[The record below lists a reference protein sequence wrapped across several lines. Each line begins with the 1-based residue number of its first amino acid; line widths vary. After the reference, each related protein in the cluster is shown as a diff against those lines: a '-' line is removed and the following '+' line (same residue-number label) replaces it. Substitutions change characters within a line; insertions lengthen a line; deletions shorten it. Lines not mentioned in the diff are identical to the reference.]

1 MTQDENNL
9 GYRGASAARTARAP
23 SLARRATRTRRRS
36 QVLNHEG
43 WRNGSK
49 QTTLVAIL
57 GAAGSDCTDDML
69 EVHSE
74 AALRQLAGFQ
84 IGVLAAP
91 NPCRPRRARFKTWD
105 ELVEMGRV

>member
-9 GYRGASAARTARAP
+9 GYRGASAARTARARAP
-23 SLARRATRTRRRS
+23 SLPSTRATRS

-57 GAAGSDCTDDML
+57 GAAGADCTDDML

-84 IGVLAAP
+84 IGVLDVP

-105 ELVEMGRV
+105 ELVELGRV

>member
-1 MTQDENNL
+1 M
-9 GYRGASAARTARAP
+9 RTTSVTEALPRPAPRARAP
-23 SLARRATRTRRRS
+23 SLPSTRATRS

-69 EVHSE
+69 EVHSD

>member
-9 GYRGASAARTARAP
+9 GYRGASAARTARARAVAP
-23 SLARRATRTRRRS
+23 STRATRS

-57 GAAGSDCTDDML
+57 GAAGADCTDDML
-69 EVHSE
+69 EVHSD

>member
-1 MTQDENNL
+1 M
-9 GYRGASAARTARAP
+9 RTTSVTEALPRPAPRARAP
-23 SLARRATRTRRRS
+23 SLPSTRATRS

-84 IGVLAAP
+84 IGVLDAP

-105 ELVEMGRV
+105 ELVEMVRV

>member
-1 MTQDENNL
+1 M
-9 GYRGASAARTARAP
+9 RTTSVTEALPRPAPRARAP
-23 SLARRATRTRRRS
+23 SLPSTRATRS

-57 GAAGSDCTDDML
+57 GAAGADCTDDML

-84 IGVLAAP
+84 IGVLDAP

>member
-9 GYRGASAARTARAP
+9 GYRGASAARTARACAP
-23 SLARRATRTRRRS
+23 SLPSTRATRS

-84 IGVLAAP
+84 IGVLDVP

>member
-1 MTQDENNL
+1 M
-9 GYRGASAARTARAP
+9 RTTSVTEALPRPAPRARAP
-23 SLARRATRTRRRS
+23 SLPSTRATRS

-84 IGVLAAP
+84 IGVLDAP
-91 NPCRPRRARFKTWD
+91 NPCRCLLYTSPSPRDQRGSRMPSSA
-105 ELVEMGRV
+105 

>member
-9 GYRGASAARTARAP
+9 GYRGASAARTARARAP
-23 SLARRATRTRRRS
+23 SLPSTRATRS

-84 IGVLAAP
+84 IGVLDVP

>member
-1 MTQDENNL
+1 M
-9 GYRGASAARTARAP
+9 RTTSVTEALPRPAPRARAP
-23 SLARRATRTRRRS
+23 SLPSTRATRS

-74 AALRQLAGFQ
+74 ACLLYTS
-84 IGVLAAP
+84 P
-91 NPCRPRRARFKTWD
+91 SPRD
-105 ELVEMGRV
+105 S

>member
-1 MTQDENNL
+1 M
-9 GYRGASAARTARAP
+9 RTTSVTEALPRPAPRARAP
-23 SLARRATRTRRRS
+23 SLPSTRATRS

-74 AALRQLAGFQ
+74 VALRQLAGFQ
-84 IGVLAAP
+84 IGVLDAP

>member
-9 GYRGASAARTARAP
+9 GYRGASAARTARARAP
-23 SLARRATRTRRRS
+23 SLPSTRATRS

-57 GAAGSDCTDDML
+57 GAAGADCTDDML
-69 EVHSE
+69 EVHSD

>member
-9 GYRGASAARTARAP
+9 GYRGASAARTARARAP
-23 SLARRATRTRRRS
+23 SLPSTRATRS

-57 GAAGSDCTDDML
+57 GAAGADCTDDML
-69 EVHSE
+69 EVHSD

-84 IGVLAAP
+84 IGVLDVP

>member
-1 MTQDENNL
+1 M
-9 GYRGASAARTARAP
+9 RTTSVTEALPRPAPRARAP
-23 SLARRATRTRRRS
+23 SLPSTRATRS

-57 GAAGSDCTDDML
+57 GAAGADCTDDML
-69 EVHSE
+69 EVHSD

-84 IGVLAAP
+84 IGVLDVP

>member
-9 GYRGASAARTARAP
+9 GYRGASAARTARARAP
-23 SLARRATRTRRRS
+23 SLPSTRATRS

-57 GAAGSDCTDDML
+57 GAAGADCTDDML

-84 IGVLAAP
+84 IGVLDAP